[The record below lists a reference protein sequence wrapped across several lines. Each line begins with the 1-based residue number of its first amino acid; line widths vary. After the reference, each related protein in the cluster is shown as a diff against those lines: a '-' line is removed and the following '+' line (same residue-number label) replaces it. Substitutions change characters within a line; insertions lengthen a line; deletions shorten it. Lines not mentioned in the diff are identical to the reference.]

1 MVWRK
6 EESMDNQNEKKPTLE
21 EAFTRIEAILTQMEQ
36 PEISL
41 EESFSLYQQ
50 GGIAIKNCGTI
61 LDEVEKKMQ
70 ILGEDGK
77 NRRDVRT
84 VGGCRRWILRQR
96 WRSAQRRLNRS

>member
-50 GGIAIKNCGTI
+50 GVLQLKNRGTI
-61 LDEVEKKMQ
+61 PDEVEKKMQ
-70 ILGEDGK
+70 ILGEDGE
-77 NRRDVRT
+77 
-84 VGGCRRWILRQR
+84 IEEM
-96 WRSAQRRLNRS
+96 

>member
-21 EAFTRIEAILTQMEQ
+21 EAFTRIEEQ

-50 GGIAIKNCGTI
+50 GVLQLKNCGTI
-61 LDEVEKKMQ
+61 LDDVEKKMQ
-70 ILGEDGK
+70 ILGEDGE
-77 NRRDVRT
+77 
-84 VGGCRRWILRQR
+84 IEEM
-96 WRSAQRRLNRS
+96 

>member
-50 GGIAIKNCGTI
+50 GVLQLINCGTI

-70 ILGEDGK
+70 ILGEDGE
-77 NRRDVRT
+77 
-84 VGGCRRWILRQR
+84 IEEM
-96 WRSAQRRLNRS
+96 

>member
-50 GGIAIKNCGTI
+50 GVLQLKNCGTI
-61 LDEVEKKMQ
+61 LDEVEK
-70 ILGEDGK
+70 
-77 NRRDVRT
+77 
-84 VGGCRRWILRQR
+84 
-96 WRSAQRRLNRS
+96 

>member
-50 GGIAIKNCGTI
+50 GVLQLKYGGTI

-70 ILGEDGK
+70 ILGEDGE
-77 NRRDVRT
+77 
-84 VGGCRRWILRQR
+84 IEEM
-96 WRSAQRRLNRS
+96 

>member
-50 GGIAIKNCGTI
+50 GVGQLKNCGTI

-70 ILGEDGK
+70 ILGEDGE
-77 NRRDVRT
+77 
-84 VGGCRRWILRQR
+84 IEEM
-96 WRSAQRRLNRS
+96 

>member
-50 GGIAIKNCGTI
+50 GVLELNNCGTI
-61 LDEVEKKMQ
+61 LDVVVKKMQ
-70 ILGEDGK
+70 ILGEDGE
-77 NRRDVRT
+77 
-84 VGGCRRWILRQR
+84 IEEM
-96 WRSAQRRLNRS
+96 

>member
-50 GGIAIKNCGTI
+50 GVLQLKKCGTI

-70 ILGEDGK
+70 ILGEDGE
-77 NRRDVRT
+77 
-84 VGGCRRWILRQR
+84 IEEM
-96 WRSAQRRLNRS
+96 

>member
-50 GGIAIKNCGTI
+50 GVLQLKNCRNHSGRSG
-61 LDEVEKKMQ
+61 KK
-70 ILGEDGK
+70 DADP
-77 NRRDVRT
+77 R
-84 VGGCRRWILRQR
+84 
-96 WRSAQRRLNRS
+96 

>member
-50 GGIAIKNCGTI
+50 GVLKLKNCGTI

-70 ILGEDGK
+70 ILGEDGE
-77 NRRDVRT
+77 
-84 VGGCRRWILRQR
+84 IEEM
-96 WRSAQRRLNRS
+96 